1 MLHLTMED
9 RAAPG
14 PNPEEIHLMVFH
26 HDRHQHIH
34 SNHHQAVE
42 IDNMTD
48 LFSQDTAS
56 EDAELEKLAV

>member
-1 MLHLTMED
+1 
-9 RAAPG
+9 
-14 PNPEEIHLMVFH
+14 MVFH